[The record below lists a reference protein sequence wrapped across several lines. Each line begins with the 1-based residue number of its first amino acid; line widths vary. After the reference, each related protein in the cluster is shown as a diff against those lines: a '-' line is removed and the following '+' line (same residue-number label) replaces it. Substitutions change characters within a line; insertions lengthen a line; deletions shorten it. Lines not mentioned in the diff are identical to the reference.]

1 MATTAS
7 PSPGEIR
14 ALAQRLHAW
23 ADELAGETA
32 GPREM
37 SAEDGQVLALAVAE
51 AMQQVNSLRTLIFDM
66 PFGNPN
72 WDVML
77 DLFVREATGRC
88 VTLDHLALEG
98 ENLAATVHR
107 CVEVLAARG
116 LIERLPDRFD
126 AHVEW
131 LSLSPTGRQAM
142 TELLLRTAS
151 YFRPCGSG
159 PGFPGVE
166 LQAPDVRRAS

>member
-1 MATTAS
+1 MATNAP
-7 PSPGEIR
+7 PSAGEIR
-14 ALAQRLHAW
+14 ALALRLHAW
-23 ADELAGETA
+23 ADEIDGEP
-32 GPREM
+32 GNERDL
-37 SAEDGQVLALAVAE
+37 SNEDEQVLALAVAE

-77 DLFVREATGRC
+77 DLFVRESTGRR

-116 LIERLPDRFD
+116 LVVRLPDRFD

-131 LSLSPTGRQAM
+131 LSLSPAGRQAM
-142 TELLLRTAS
+142 TELLLRTAR
-151 YFRPCGSG
+151 YIRPCATDSLL
-159 PGFPGVE
+159 PRESPR
-166 LQAPDVRRAS
+166 APDTRRAS

>member
-1 MATTAS
+1 MATTSS
-7 PSPGEIR
+7 PSAGEIR
-14 ALAQRLHAW
+14 ALAQRLHDW

-32 GPREM
+32 GPREK
-37 SAEDGQVLALAVAE
+37 SAEDEQVLALAVAE
-51 AMQQVNSLRTLIFDM
+51 VMEEVNSLRTLIFDM
-66 PFGNPN
+66 PFGNPD

-77 DLFVREATGRC
+77 DLFVREATGRS
-88 VTLDHLALEG
+88 VTLDHLVLEG

-116 LIERLPDRFD
+116 LIERTADRFD

-131 LSLSPTGRQAM
+131 LSLSHAGREAM

-151 YFRPCGSG
+151 CFRPCATWSG
-159 PGFPGVE
+159 LPGVE
-166 LQAPDVRRAS
+166 LQARDVQRAS